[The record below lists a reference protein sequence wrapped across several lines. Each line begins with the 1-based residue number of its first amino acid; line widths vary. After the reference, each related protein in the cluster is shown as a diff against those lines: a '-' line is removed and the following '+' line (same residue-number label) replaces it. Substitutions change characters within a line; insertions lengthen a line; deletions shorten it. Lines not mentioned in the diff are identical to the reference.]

1 MISLNKN
8 VEEKLNYILN
18 NCERLGCQYLKLD
31 NGAHVVDM
39 GLHVKGSFEGAKL
52 FTEIE
57 LADLATVE
65 YTDYVLED
73 GTSTLAVEILTSE
86 PQLSCKYSFIAFYP
100 LGKVGDICMIGS
112 GPGRALAKVEEDY
125 CFHDGSTYQDD
136 ADFAVI
142 CVQGPVLPDEAMAE
156 KVAKDCSIT
165 PDKVFFLAHGNTCI
179 TASVQVAA
187 RIVEQTLPK
196 IMEETGHPEFVDQIL
211 FSKGFALVAPVTDDD
226 DEAMGKINDSL
237 LYGGRI
243 QFWVDSEDEVIK
255 DILPKVVT
263 HNSKNYGR
271 LFKDMYLEAG
281 RDYFKIDVEVHCPAE
296 VEIYNTRTGNIFKA
310 GGIREDIILKSFFN
324 NKR

>member
-1 MISLNKN
+1 MISLNRN
-8 VEEKLNYILN
+8 VEKKLNYILD
-18 NCERLGCQYLKLD
+18 NCERLGCAYHRLS
-31 NGAHVVDM
+31 NGAHVIDM
-39 GLHVKGSFEGAKL
+39 GVHVKGSFEGAKL

-57 LADLATVE
+57 LAGLASVE

-100 LGKVGDICMIGS
+100 LGEVNGIHMIGS
-112 GPGRALAKVEEDY
+112 GPGRALARVEEDY
-125 CFHDGSTYQDD
+125 CFHDGSTYKDD
-136 ADFAVI
+136 ADFSVV
-142 CVQGPVLPDEAMAE
+142 CVQGPELPGEAIAE
-156 KVAKDCSIT
+156 KVAKDCNISI
-165 PDKVFFLAHGNTCI
+165 DKVFLLAHGNTCI

-196 IMEETGHPEFVDQIL
+196 IMEQTDYPEFVDSIQ
-211 FSKGFALVAPVTDDD
+211 FSKGFALVAPVADDD

-243 QFWVDSEDEVIK
+243 QFWVESEDHIIES
-255 DILPKVVT
+255 ILPKVIT
-263 HNSKNYGR
+263 HTSKNYGR

-281 RDYFKIDVEVHCPAE
+281 REYFKIPVEVHCPAE
-296 VEIYNTRTGNIFKA
+296 VEIFNMKTGNIFKA
-310 GGIREDIILKSFFN
+310 GGIREDIILKSFFK